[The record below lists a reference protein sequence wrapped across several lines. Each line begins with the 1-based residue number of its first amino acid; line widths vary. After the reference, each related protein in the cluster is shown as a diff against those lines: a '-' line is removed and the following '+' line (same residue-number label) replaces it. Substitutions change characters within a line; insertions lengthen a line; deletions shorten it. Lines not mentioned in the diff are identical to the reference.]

1 MVKLTAEEAFEL
13 GNRVRDAAVALHKWR
28 IKNRAHLSRSQ
39 WEELD
44 DREVTLL
51 NLASSNFTNGI
62 GMTLD
67 SSQISAS
74 RLEGSVQ
81 HAESAIE
88 HIQSFKQVLD
98 LASALA
104 LFAGAVAS
112 GNVAEI
118 PAGIVAL
125 NDALNAIA
133 HPDSSEN
140 EE

>member
-1 MVKLTAEEAFEL
+1 
-13 GNRVRDAAVALHKWR
+13 
-28 IKNRAHLSRSQ
+28 LSRSQ

-51 NLASSNFTNGI
+51 NLASSNFTSGI

-67 SSQISAS
+67 DSQASLS
-74 RLEGSVQ
+74 RLEGSVN
-81 HAESAIE
+81 HAESAIK
-88 HIQSFKQVLD
+88 HIRSFKEALD

-125 NDALNAIA
+125 EDAVDAIVHA
-133 HPDSSEN
+133 GGAEDDS
-140 EE
+140 

>member
-13 GNRVRDAAVALHKWR
+13 GNRIRDAAVALHRWR
-28 IKNRAHLSRSQ
+28 IENRDRLSRSQ

-44 DREVTLL
+44 NREVTLL
-51 NLASSNFTNGI
+51 NFASSNFTNGI
-62 GMTLD
+62 GMRLD

-74 RLEGSVQ
+74 RLEGSVK
-81 HAESAIE
+81 HAASAIE

-125 NDALNAIA
+125 EDALSAID
-133 HPDSSEN
+133 HPNRPQDDE
-140 EE
+140 

>member
-13 GNRVRDAAVALHKWR
+13 GNQVRDAAVALHRWR
-28 IKNRAHLSRSQ
+28 IENRDRLSRSQ

-44 DREVTLL
+44 DTEVTLL
-51 NLASSNFTNGI
+51 NLASSNFTSGI

-67 SSQISAS
+67 DKEASLS
-74 RLEGSVQ
+74 RLEGSVK
-81 HAESAIE
+81 HAASAIE

-112 GNVAEI
+112 GNVVEI

-125 NDALNAIA
+125 EDALNTIA
-133 HPDSSEN
+133 QPGRPQDDE
-140 EE
+140 